1 MKLRETPQSWRRG
14 FDLYRRRR
22 EQDALG
28 GETAAYP
35 AAPDVRVDERHG
47 LAFQHPKSWNS
58 GGSVGA
64 GEKVLEWG
72 EQPGGILE
80 VCLREALEISPYD
93 RLDVGGELWEV
104 RAVQHWPS
112 HRKMLL
118 QRVR

>member
-1 MKLRETPQSWRRG
+1 MKRKETPLDWRRA
-14 FDLYRRRR
+14 FDLYRRRVER
-22 EQDALG
+22 DALG
-28 GETAAYP
+28 GETASYP
-35 AAPDVRVDERHG
+35 DTPDECFDAGHG

-80 VCLREALEISPYD
+80 ACLRSALEISPYD
-93 RLDVGGELWEV
+93 RLDIGGEIWEV
-104 RAVQHWPS
+104 RAVQHWPN
-112 HRKMLL
+112 HRKLLL